1 MQPID
6 IYISYLGINDW
17 YCVLIY
23 NLSYFYLWLLK
34 IILHKPINGWL
45 IFTCFMYLCWYSCT
59 MHLHAYMC
67 RTCRQ
72 LSEKLEMGFG
82 YPENGVRDGCEAL
95 MWVLGT
101 ESGSSAR
108 ASSTLNCDPSLWA
121 LDIQMDQYHF
131 PKKVHVFFMMTLELF
146 LLIFIPVIHT
156 ALCFVLLL
164 TLTLVFLRSRFLK
177 HTILGWKSIES
188 IICIEAFQMC
198 LWKWSPSAWENEYAY
213 QITASL
219 ILKTIMFQLHLFK
232 GSTMSV

>member
-45 IFTCFMYLCWYSCT
+45 IFTCFMYLWWYSCT

-72 LSEKLEMGFG
+72 LSQKLEMGFG

-95 MWVLGT
+95 DVGVRNWI
-101 ESGSSAR
+101 
-108 ASSTLNCDPSLWA
+108 W
-121 LDIQMDQYHF
+121 
-131 PKKVHVFFMMTLELF
+131 
-146 LLIFIPVIHT
+146 IF
-156 ALCFVLLL
+156 C
-164 TLTLVFLRSRFLK
+164 
-177 HTILGWKSIES
+177 KSIKYPELWPISLGPRHPNGAVSLPKES
-188 IICIEAFQMC
+188 TCFLHDDIGIISFNFYSSNTYSFVFCFTSYINTSIS
-198 LWKWSPSAWENEYAY
+198 K
-213 QITASL
+213 
-219 ILKTIMFQLHLFK
+219 
-232 GSTMSV
+232 V